1 MDTHLLVKLNVDQM
15 WLRTIGPAGV
25 RQMSVR
31 AEERQ
36 GWPGTHCQYV
46 SILSSRN
53 CSTPLPGFAVERDQT
68 AMAPISRSSDDSDLS
83 ISDLDV

>member
-1 MDTHLLVKLNVDQM
+1 
-15 WLRTIGPAGV
+15 
-25 RQMSVR
+25 MSVR

-53 CSTPLPGFAVERDQT
+53 CSTPLPGFAVESDQT
-68 AMAPISRSSDDSDLS
+68 AMAPISRSSDDLLPMWCPFRTFILQYPVHVTQRFSKKGRGMCH
-83 ISDLDV
+83 